1 MISVTEERREK
12 KERKNT
18 KEILKLLG
26 EFRGIDSGTEKA
38 QETWRT
44 YEQFQRLRNTLD

>member
-1 MISVTEERREK
+1 MISVTEERGEK

-18 KEILKLLG
+18 KEILKLLR

-38 QETWRT
+38 QELGGHMSS
-44 YEQFQRLRNTLD
+44 FKD

>member
-12 KERKNT
+12 KERKNA
-18 KEILKLLG
+18 KEILKLVR
-26 EFRGIDSGTEKA
+26 EFRGIESGTEKA

-44 YEQFQRLRNTLD
+44 